1 MSDYKRHF
9 LLILIMAIAT
19 LTVAGIAI
27 SLLYRAA
34 LDEQRERLVETA
46 QSQVRLIEAVARF
59 DAVQSRDYPEGS
71 AAATLSQIIDA
82 HENYMAAGETGEF
95 TLARR
100 EGDDIVFLLRRHHY
114 DMAGTTIP
122 MTVPFGSELAEPMRR
137 ALLGQSGTM
146 IGPDYRGDIVL
157 AAYEP
162 VGELNWGIVAKIDM
176 AEVRK
181 PFIRAGAMAA
191 GAAILIVIFGSMLF
205 LRISSPMIRRLREY
219 SERLEEMVAQRTK
232 ELEDA
237 QEQLVRQEKLAVL
250 GQLAG
255 GVSHELRNPLGAIK
269 NAAYFLNMA
278 LEDPEPDVKETLE
291 ILEKEVETS
300 EKIIWSLLDFAR
312 PNPLSLREVDVNG
325 VVEEA
330 LSRVTVPENVQ
341 VVSQLSES
349 LPAILADPDQLG
361 QVFGNIILNA
371 VQAMP
376 DGGQLT
382 LESETDGQE
391 GVAISISDTGVGI
404 SREDLDKVFE
414 PLFTTKARG
423 IGLGLA
429 VTNALAQRHGGA
441 IEVRSEVGKGST
453 FTIKLPVKAE
463 QEGQHGE

>member
-1 MSDYKRHF
+1 MSDYRRF
-9 LLILIMAIAT
+9 LLLILIMAIAT
-19 LTVAGIAI
+19 LTVAGITI
-27 SLLYRAA
+27 SLLYHAA
-34 LDEQRERLVETA
+34 LDEERERLVETA
-46 QSQVRLIEAVARF
+46 QSQARLIEAIARF

-71 AAATLSQIIDA
+71 MAATLSQIMDA
-82 HENYMAAGETGEF
+82 HGNYTAAGETGEF

-100 EGDDIVFLLRRHHY
+100 EGDNIVFLLRHHHY
-114 DMAGTTIP
+114 NMVSLKP
-122 MTVPFGSELAEPMRR
+122 VPFDSELAEPMRR
-137 ALLGQSGTM
+137 ALSGQSGTM
-146 IGPDYRGDIVL
+146 IGPDYWGDIVL
-157 AAYEP
+157 AAHEP
-162 VGELNWGIVAKIDM
+162 VGELGWGIVAKIDM

-181 PFIRAGAMAA
+181 PFIRAGAVAA

-325 VVEEA
+325 IVEEA
-330 LSRVTVPENVQ
+330 LSRITVPENVQ
-341 VVSQLSES
+341 VVNQLNES
-349 LPAILADPDQLG
+349 LPTILADPDQLG

-371 VQAMP
+371 IQAMP

-382 LESETDGQE
+382 LESEIDGQK

-404 SREDLDKVFE
+404 SKENLDKVFE

-441 IEVRSEVGKGST
+441 IEVRSEVDKGST
-453 FTIKLPVKAE
+453 FTIKLPAKAE
-463 QEGQHGE
+463 QEGQHDE

>member
-34 LDEQRERLVETA
+34 LDEERERLVETA
-46 QSQVRLIEAVARF
+46 QSQARLIEAIARF

-71 AAATLSQIIDA
+71 MAATLSQIIDA
-82 HENYMAAGETGEF
+82 HENYTAAGETGEF

-100 EGDDIVFLLRRHHY
+100 EGDDIVFLLRHRHY
-114 DMAGTTIP
+114 NMVSLKP
-122 MTVPFGSELAEPMRR
+122 VPFDSELAEPMRR
-137 ALLGQSGTM
+137 ALSGQSGII
-146 IGPDYRGDIVL
+146 IGLDYRGQTVL

-162 VGELNWGIVAKIDM
+162 VGELGWGIVAKIDM
-176 AEVRK
+176 VEVRK
-181 PFIRAGAMAA
+181 PFIRAGAVAT
-191 GAAILIVIFGSMLF
+191 GAAILIVILGSVLF

-278 LEDPEPDVKETLE
+278 LEDPEPEVKETLE

-325 VVEEA
+325 IVEEA
-330 LSRVTVPENVQ
+330 LSRITVPENVQ
-341 VVSQLSES
+341 VVNQLNES
-349 LPAILADPDQLG
+349 LPDILADPDQLG

-371 VQAMP
+371 TQAMP

-382 LESETDGQE
+382 LESEIDGQD

-404 SREDLDKVFE
+404 SRENLDKVFE

-429 VTNALAQRHGGA
+429 VTNALARRHGGA
-441 IEVRSEVGKGST
+441 IEVRSEVDKGST
-453 FTIKLPVKAE
+453 FTIKLPVEAE
-463 QEGQHGE
+463 QEGQHDE

>member
-1 MSDYKRHF
+1 MSDYRRF
-9 LLILIMAIAT
+9 LLLILIMAIAT

-46 QSQVRLIEAVARF
+46 QSQARLIEAMARF
-59 DAVQSRDYPEGS
+59 DVVQSRDYPEGS
-71 AAATLSQIIDA
+71 TAATLSQIIDA
-82 HENYMAAGETGEF
+82 HENYTAAGETGEF

-100 EGDDIVFLLRRHHY
+100 EGDDIVFLIRHRHY
-114 DMAGTTIP
+114 NMVSLKP
-122 MTVPFGSELAEPMRR
+122 VPFDSELADPMRR
-137 ALLGQSGTM
+137 ALSGQSGTI
-146 IGPDYRGDIVL
+146 IGLDYRGQTVL

-181 PFIRAGAMAA
+181 PFIQAGAVAA
-191 GAAILIVIFGSMLF
+191 GVAILIVILGSVLF

-237 QEQLVRQEKLAVL
+237 QEQLVRKEKLAVL

-278 LEDPEPDVKETLE
+278 LEDPEPDVEETLE

-325 VVEEA
+325 IVEEA

-341 VVSQLSES
+341 VVNQLNES
-349 LPAILADPDQLG
+349 LPTILADPDQIG
-361 QVFGNIILNA
+361 QVFGNIIINA

-382 LESETDGQE
+382 LESEIDGQD
-391 GVAISISDTGVGI
+391 GVAISISDTGGGI
-404 SREDLDKVFE
+404 SKENLDKVFE

-429 VTNALAQRHGGA
+429 VTNALARRHGGA
-441 IEVRSEVGKGST
+441 IEVRSEVDKGST

-463 QEGQHGE
+463 QGGQHDE

>member
-34 LDEQRERLVETA
+34 LDEERERLVETA
-46 QSQVRLIEAVARF
+46 QSQARLIEAIARF

-71 AAATLSQIIDA
+71 MAATLSQIIDA
-82 HENYMAAGETGEF
+82 HENYTAAGETGEF

-100 EGDDIVFLLRRHHY
+100 EGDDIVFLLRHRHY
-114 DMAGTTIP
+114 NMVSLKP
-122 MTVPFGSELAEPMRR
+122 VPFDSELAEPMRR
-137 ALLGQSGTM
+137 ALSGQSGII
-146 IGPDYRGDIVL
+146 IGLDYRGQTVL

-162 VGELNWGIVAKIDM
+162 VGELGWGIVAKIDM
-176 AEVRK
+176 VEVRK
-181 PFIRAGAMAA
+181 PFIRAGAVAT
-191 GAAILIVIFGSMLF
+191 GAAILIVILGSVLF

-237 QEQLVRQEKLAVL
+237 QEQLLRQEKLAVL

-278 LEDPEPDVKETLE
+278 LEDPEPEVKETLE

-325 VVEEA
+325 IVEEA
-330 LSRVTVPENVQ
+330 LSRITVPENVQ
-341 VVSQLSES
+341 VVNQLNES
-349 LPAILADPDQLG
+349 LPDILADPDQLG

-371 VQAMP
+371 TQAMP

-382 LESETDGQE
+382 LESEIDGQD

-404 SREDLDKVFE
+404 SRENLDKVFE

-429 VTNALAQRHGGA
+429 VTNALARRHGGA
-441 IEVRSEVGKGST
+441 IEVRSEVDKGST
-453 FTIKLPVKAE
+453 FTIKLPVEAE
-463 QEGQHGE
+463 QEGQHDE